1 MAVSTEAT
9 VKQQQFGVPGME
21 FSPGDHVCA
30 VYLGT
35 AERDEFMLPFLRSGL
50 ASGDKVICVV
60 NAPDR
65 AELATI
71 LGTSGPVEEYLES
84 QQLEIQD
91 SSETYLSSGRF
102 EPSEMLSY
110 WDRTMGGVIAG
121 GQYAFARAVG
131 EMPVPLRN
139 REGIDSFVAYESE
152 LNRLMPRYPQV
163 IVCMYDLLVYGG
175 GIVVD
180 LLRTHPK
187 ILLGGMVL
195 DNPHYLAPEDDRR

>member
-1 MAVSTEAT
+1 MSRP
-9 VKQQQFGVPGME
+9 QFGVPGME

-50 ASGDKVICVV
+50 ASGDKVICVL
-60 NAPDR
+60 NTPDR

-71 LGTSGPVEEYLES
+71 LSTRGPVEEYLES
-84 QQLEIQD
+84 EQLDIQD
-91 SSETYLSSGRF
+91 SSETYLASGRF
-102 EPSEMLSY
+102 DASEMLSY
-110 WDRTMGGVIAG
+110 WERTMGGAVAS

-131 EMPVPLRN
+131 EMPVPMNN

-152 LNRLMPRYPQV
+152 LNRFMPRYPQV

-175 GIVVD
+175 GIVVE

-195 DNPHYLAPEDDRR
+195 DNPHYLAPDDYRR